1 MSLKMNPQAEYSYI
15 PAITAYSGGVRSAD
29 ESEIVHAT
37 LKTPV
42 PWAKGFDA
50 ISDLLASFELERSA
64 LCGVELRCEK
74 PHSFDGFDA
83 FNNAYEN
90 KLAQWG
96 LIVEEENPIARTNV
110 APAHLGPKQTEMH
123 AFSCVRP
130 SSCTEPSFVVAGAG
144 DLIDQSL
151 LVPESIVRVGE
162 KSKAA
167 WIARISQVMDEM
179 ETRMKTLGVSWHDA
193 STVDVYCAAD
203 WMPYVEESMLARMG
217 QSGLRGLHWYY
228 SRPPIEGLT
237 FEMDLRG
244 VAQEIWV

>member
-1 MSLKMNPQAEYSYI
+1 MSLKMNPQAQYSYI
-15 PAITAYSGGVRSAD
+15 PAITAYSGGVRAAD
-29 ESEIVHAT
+29 ETEIVHAT
-37 LKTPV
+37 LKKSI
-42 PWAKGFDA
+42 PWVKGFDT

-74 PHSFDGFDA
+74 PHSFDGFDE

-96 LIVEEENPIARTNV
+96 LIVEGQNPVARTNV
-110 APAHLGPKQTEMH
+110 APAHLWPNQTELH
-123 AFSCVRP
+123 AFSFIRP
-130 SSCTEPSFVVAGAG
+130 SKYTEPSFVVAGAG

-167 WIARISQVMDEM
+167 WMARISQVMDEM
-179 ETRMKTLGVSWHDA
+179 ETRMKTLGVSWGDS

-217 QSGLRGLHWYY
+217 HSGLRGLHWYY

-244 VAQEIWV
+244 VAEEIWL

>member
-110 APAHLGPKQTEMH
+110 APAHLGPNQTEMH
-123 AFSCVRP
+123 AFSFVRP
-130 SSCTEPSFVVAGAG
+130 SKCTEPSFVVAGAG

-179 ETRMKTLGVSWHDA
+179 EIRMKTLGVSWDDA

-203 WMPYVEESMLARMG
+203 WMPYVEESILARMG

>member
-74 PHSFDGFDA
+74 PHSFDGFDV

-110 APAHLGPKQTEMH
+110 APAHLGPNQTEMH
-123 AFSCVRP
+123 AFSFVRP
-130 SSCTEPSFVVAGAG
+130 SKCTEPSFVVAGAG

-179 ETRMKTLGVSWHDA
+179 EIRMKTLGVSWDDA

>member
-74 PHSFDGFDA
+74 PHSFDGFDV

-110 APAHLGPKQTEMH
+110 APAHLGPNQTEMH
-123 AFSCVRP
+123 AFSFVRP
-130 SSCTEPSFVVAGAG
+130 SKCTEPSFVVAGAG

-179 ETRMKTLGVSWHDA
+179 EIRMKTLGVSWDDA

-203 WMPYVEESMLARMG
+203 WMPYVEESILARMG

>member
-1 MSLKMNPQAEYSYI
+1 MSLKMNPQAQYSYI
-15 PAITAYSGGVRSAD
+15 PAITAYSGGVRAAD
-29 ESEIVHAT
+29 ETEIVHAT
-37 LKTPV
+37 LKKSI
-42 PWAKGFDA
+42 PWVKGFDT

-74 PHSFDGFDA
+74 PHYFDGFDE

-96 LIVEEENPIARTNV
+96 LIVEGQNPVARTNV
-110 APAHLGPKQTEMH
+110 APAHLWPNQTELH
-123 AFSCVRP
+123 AFSFIRP
-130 SSCTEPSFVVAGAG
+130 SKYTEPSFVVAGAG
-144 DLIDQSL
+144 DLIYQSL

-167 WIARISQVMDEM
+167 WMARISQVMDEI
-179 ETRMKTLGVSWHDA
+179 ETRMKTLGVSWGDS

-217 QSGLRGLHWYY
+217 HSGLRGLHWYY

-244 VAQEIWV
+244 VAEEIWL

>member
-110 APAHLGPKQTEMH
+110 APAHLGPNQTEMH
-123 AFSCVRP
+123 AFSFVRP
-130 SSCTEPSFVVAGAG
+130 SKCTEPSFVVAGAG

>member
-1 MSLKMNPQAEYSYI
+1 MSLKMNPQAQYSYI
-15 PAITAYSGGVRSAD
+15 PAITAYSGGVRAAD
-29 ESEIVHAT
+29 KTEIVHAT
-37 LKTPV
+37 LKKSI
-42 PWAKGFDA
+42 PWVKGFDT

-74 PHSFDGFDA
+74 PHSFDGFDE

-96 LIVEEENPIARTNV
+96 LIVEGQNPVARTNV
-110 APAHLGPKQTEMH
+110 APAHLWPNQTELH
-123 AFSCVRP
+123 AFSFIRP
-130 SSCTEPSFVVAGAG
+130 SKYTEPSFVVAGAG

-167 WIARISQVMDEM
+167 WMARISQVMDEM
-179 ETRMKTLGVSWHDA
+179 ETRMKTLGVSWGDS

-244 VAQEIWV
+244 VAEEIWL